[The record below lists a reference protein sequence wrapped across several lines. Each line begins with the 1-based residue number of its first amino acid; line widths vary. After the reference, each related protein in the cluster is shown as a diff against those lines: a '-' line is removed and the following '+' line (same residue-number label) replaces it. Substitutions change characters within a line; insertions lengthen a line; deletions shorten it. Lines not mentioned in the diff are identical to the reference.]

1 MCPETSTEAQ
11 GRPEVRRVP
20 MRGAHLRLPTAPGE
34 EPALEGSRCPQCGET
49 FYPPR
54 IICLNCY
61 HEGLERVALP
71 RRGKLWT
78 FTIARMAPPGSLMTA
93 PYVIAQVELTDGV
106 VVPTVL
112 TDVDPESVRIGMA
125 LELVVEK
132 ALINAEGNQVMT
144 FKFRPAK
151 DLS

>member
-1 MCPETSTEAQ
+1 MDHHRQRQRPADPSGEDRRGQGVGQKGDPVCPETSTEAQ

-71 RRGKLWT
+71 RRGKLWP
-78 FTIARMAPPGSLMTA
+78 FTIARMAP
-93 PYVIAQVELTDGV
+93 
-106 VVPTVL
+106 
-112 TDVDPESVRIGMA
+112 
-125 LELVVEK
+125 
-132 ALINAEGNQVMT
+132 
-144 FKFRPAK
+144 
-151 DLS
+151 